1 MRRIVM
7 SVLACAMLSL
17 AGVGCSHQDVNE
29 FQAFVS
35 NKPSEAE
42 LAKQAIRAV
51 MEETCRLDNAFRAK
65 LDADPSQFRKGIS
78 AHLSQ
83 LDAIDLSK
91 CPMDF
96 SVAYMQY
103 VRAEQ
108 KRSEVILQMPSG
120 SVGEAL
126 AGVLRGELD
135 GGASRSKRDVDSATD
150 RSEAAQFELF
160 KVAAKYNVG
169 R

>member
-1 MRRIVM
+1 MRRIVI
-7 SVLACAMLSL
+7 SVMGCGMFSL

-29 FQAFVS
+29 FQAFVT

-42 LAKQAIRAV
+42 QAKQAIRAV
-51 MEETCRLDNAFRAK
+51 LDETCRLDTAFRAK

-96 SVAYMQY
+96 SVAYMQHL
-103 VRAEQ
+103 RAEQ
-108 KRSEVILQMPSG
+108 KRCELILQMPSG

-135 GGASRSKRDVDSATD
+135 GGASRFKRDVDSALEK
-150 RSEAAQFELF
+150 SEAARFELF
-160 KVAAKYNVG
+160 KVAAKYNVN